1 MSEIYTS
8 FYFSAN
14 NLLFAMTDFQNKSQ
28 ASEDVKNK
36 LKQDPSVKA
45 VGFITFVN
53 NKYKSCA
60 LNPVR
65 LSMNEARKLV
75 LSISKLSQTDLEE
88 AIQL

>member
-1 MSEIYTS
+1 MSETYTS
-8 FYFSAN
+8 FYFSSN
-14 NLLFAMTDFQNKSQ
+14 NLLFAMTDFKNKSQ

-45 VGFITFVN
+45 AGFITFVN
-53 NKYKSCA
+53 NKYKSCS

-65 LSMNEARKLV
+65 QSMNEARKLV
-75 LSISKLSQTDLEE
+75 LSISKLSVEDLEE